1 MTINPLQCQTPNTIH
16 ISHLYHPSAMYQQT
30 HISNTI
36 SVLPQYMT
44 NNPLQYQTP
53 NTIHIPQ
60 LYPPSAMYQQTHISN
75 TIFACD
81 KLIKRPPI
89 QRDTLLSEFGACENP
104 LINTSCEIERRITIG
119 FGESRDGNGI
129 EW

>member
-1 MTINPLQCQTPNTIH
+1 
-16 ISHLYHPSAMYQQT
+16 
-30 HISNTI
+30 
-36 SVLPQYMT
+36 
-44 NNPLQYQTP
+44 
-53 NTIHIPQ
+53 
-60 LYPPSAMYQQTHISN
+60 MYQQTHISN

-89 QRDTLLSEFGACENP
+89 QRDTLLSEFGASENP

-129 EW
+129 EWWREENDWRGKKGGRLTGSDIAV